1 MKKLTTNAKV
11 GIGIIAVILIILAV
25 NYDATPKNAII
36 NTYQG
41 TKITIFK
48 SQSCGCCGGF
58 IAEIQRQGFD
68 VSVEEMSNIN
78 DIKEKH
84 KIPETMTSCH
94 TSEIEGYFVEGHM
107 PIEAIIK
114 LLDERPDIDGI
125 ALPGMP
131 PGVPG
136 MAGVKNQEWIVYSI
150 KDGKSEVFMRI

>member
-131 PGVPG
+131 VGAPG
-136 MAGVKNQEWIVYSI
+136 MAGVKNQEWVVYSI
-150 KDGKSEVFMRI
+150 KDGKSEVFMKI

>member
-68 VSVEEMSNIN
+68 VSVKEMSNIN

-84 KIPETMTSCH
+84 RIPETMTSCH
-94 TSEIEGYFVEGHM
+94 TSEIEGYFIEGHM
-107 PIEAIIK
+107 PIEASIK
-114 LLDERPDIDGI
+114 LLDERPDIEGI
-125 ALPGMP
+125 VLPGMP
-131 PGVPG
+131 AGALG
-136 MAGVKNQEWIVYSI
+136 MAGVKNQEWIIYSI